1 MSSRRHI
8 QPNLCGLT
16 VVVGWDNPLSTFFAE
31 VNRVQ
36 DKDDAR
42 DPVLLW
48 IGTSEGEVP
57 LAEEL
62 VTPLAPFAELTP
74 EAVEQLRTDRA
85 ADANRPP
92 THLQRTVLELA
103 RPATSAARRR

>member
-1 MSSRRHI
+1 MSSRRYI
-8 QPNLCGLT
+8 QPNLPGLT
-16 VVVGWDNPLSTFFAE
+16 VVVGWDNPLSTFFAQ

-36 DKDDAR
+36 DEDDAR

-62 VTPLAPFAELTP
+62 VAPLAPFAELTP
-74 EAVEQLRTDRA
+74 EAVEQLRADRA
-85 ADANRPP
+85 ADADRAP
-92 THLQRTVLELA
+92 LQRMMLELV
-103 RPATSAARRR
+103 RPVTSPARRR